1 MSQENVEVV
10 REGVARFVANDIDGV
25 AELYALDA
33 FMVAPEGWPEGGRF
47 DGRDA
52 VMRQYTRLV
61 EEWNHHSLR
70 IDSERS
76 DGDWVV
82 IEVVWSTEGRASG
95 VPVEMT
101 VVAAYRLEDRKI
113 AEARFFWDL
122 DGALEAVRPMPGR

>member
-1 MSQENVEVV
+1 MSQENVELV
-10 REGVARFVANDIDGV
+10 REGVARFVANDITGI
-25 AELYALDA
+25 AELYADHA

-47 DGRDA
+47 DGREA
-52 VMRQYTRLV
+52 IARQFSRLV

-70 IDSERS
+70 IESELS
-76 DGDWVV
+76 EGDWVV
-82 IEVVWSTEGRASG
+82 LRLVWSTQGRASG

-122 DGALEAVRPMPGR
+122 DGALAAVGLR